1 MPKAKSSG
9 GGRKGRAEKVVK
21 AKACTFCKEKNLV
34 IDYKDTSLLRRFLSD
49 RGKIRSRR
57 VTGNCVQH
65 QRDVAV
71 AVKNSREVV
80 LLPFTSTA
88 R

>member
-1 MPKAKSSG
+1 MPKTSG
-9 GGRKGRAEKVVK
+9 GGRRVRAEKDIT
-21 AKACTFCKEKNLV
+21 AKACSFCTATQPD
-34 IDYKDTSLLRRFLSD
+34 IDYKDTSQLRRFLSD
-49 RGKIRSRR
+49 KGKIRSRR

-65 QRDVAV
+65 QRDVAI
-71 AVKNSREVV
+71 AVKNSREVS

>member
-1 MPKAKSSG
+1 MAKAKAT
-9 GGRKGRAEKVVK
+9 RKPRIEKISK
-21 AKACTFCKEKNLV
+21 AKACTFCKDKAAA

-65 QRDVAV
+65 QRDIAI
-71 AVKNSREVV
+71 AVKNSREVA
-80 LLPFTSTA
+80 LLPFTSTS